1 MDVYVSRASA
11 RDLTKEQRRVGVQ
24 LQPISASL
32 FSGNFFQICTCLAF
46 FVAAAVVITVVAIR
60 KFGGGNAICGDAS
73 TAFGGQEEWPT
84 ISDSVRGCEAETLVS
99 ALMPVYAF
107 LRAMQIIG
115 EFWTMLNRPSV
126 ALARIKPPGGRVA
139 FDVPTDVNP
148 KPDVAEY
155 VSTQV
160 EKAQRR
166 VFPWACAV
174 LVTSSLSQY
183 FLILLLAV
191 RSEVAMEPHK
201 WFTFL
206 FVLCYL
212 AYAALDTG
220 VRTINHDQPR
230 RFSWWYFGRGVLL
243 LLAAASGLAF
253 GIAAFATNIS
263 SQDVAFAEYALA
275 ACILLHGLLA
285 IPLLENLP
293 SVVTTAPYVYVGATK
308 PRNRVSVASD
318 SRGSWQLLAAQY
330 SAHERP

>member
-1 MDVYVSRASA
+1 MDVYVSGASA
-11 RDLTKEQRRVGVQ
+11 RDLTKEQRRVGFQ
-24 LQPISASL
+24 LQPISERL
-32 FSGNFFQICTCLAF
+32 FSGNFFQICTGLAF
-46 FVAAAVVITVVAIR
+46 VVAAAVVITVVMVR

-126 ALARIKPPGGRVA
+126 ALARTNSPGGGVA
-139 FDVPTDVNP
+139 FDVPDDAEP
-148 KPDVAEY
+148 KPDGVATY
-155 VSTQV
+155 VSKQV

-201 WFTFL
+201 WFTGL

-212 AYAALDTG
+212 TYAGLDTG

-230 RFSWWYFGRGVLL
+230 RFSLWYFWRGVLL
-243 LLAAASGLAF
+243 LLAAASSLAF
-253 GIAAFATNIS
+253 GIAVCATNIS

-275 ACILLHGLLA
+275 TCILLHGVFA
-285 IPLLENLP
+285 IPLLEKLP

-308 PRNRVSVASD
+308 PRPVSLASD
-318 SRGSWQLLAAQY
+318 SRGSWELLAVQY
-330 SAHERP
+330 SAHGPP